1 MLDECGVLVVDM
13 SLEDVRVVDKVL
25 AEAMA
30 RGAVARADLAKATI
44 EKAITITNAS
54 AAKAAE
60 IVAAEGKASST
71 QILAVAEANR
81 VRLMDETFAR
91 ATAPLTQ
98 QREALL
104 ASAGVLKNANAT
116 VIFAASP
123 ADAAA
128 MLAANA
134 AVAAGRGDAVGLLR
148 TPASYPPA
156 TPAS

>member
-1 MLDECGVLVVDM
+1 M
-13 SLEDVRVVDKVL
+13 SLEDVRITDKVL

-30 RGAVARADLAKATI
+30 RGAVARADLAKASI

-54 AAKAAE
+54 AAKEAD

-91 ATAPLTQ
+91 AMSPLTQ

-104 ASAGVLKNANAT
+104 ASADILKHANAT
-116 VIFAASP
+116 LIFADGP
-123 ADAAA
+123 ADAAH

-134 AVAAGRGDAVGLLR
+134 AAALGGGRAAAATGLLR
-148 TPASYPPA
+148 TPA